1 MATATDGCRGQVRT
15 FATKDLVPEAGVEL
29 GEKQRSWLWPLGGWL
44 EAA

>member
-1 MATATDGCRGQVRT
+1 
-15 FATKDLVPEAGVEL
+15 LVPEPGSDH